1 MEQLLDSSQRGHL
14 CSLPLRKTCHRIF
27 YNSMIERAETVQAG
41 EERGQ
46 GDLTDACNYLRGR
59 VQRGWR
65 LALFSGTQGQDK
77 RQWAQTGTQEV
88 LNIRNHSWAV
98 WVTEKWNRFPRE
110 AEESRVLE
118 IFRNKLDMAV
128 GQSALG
134 VPA

>member
-1 MEQLLDSSQRGHL
+1 
-14 CSLPLRKTCHRIF
+14 
-27 YNSMIERAETVQAG
+27 MIERAETVQAG

-46 GDLTDACNYLRGR
+46 GDLTDACNYLRGS

-88 LNIRNHSWAV
+88 LNIRNHFWAV

-110 AEESRVLE
+110 AEESPVLE
-118 IFRNKLDMAV
+118 IFRNKPDMAV